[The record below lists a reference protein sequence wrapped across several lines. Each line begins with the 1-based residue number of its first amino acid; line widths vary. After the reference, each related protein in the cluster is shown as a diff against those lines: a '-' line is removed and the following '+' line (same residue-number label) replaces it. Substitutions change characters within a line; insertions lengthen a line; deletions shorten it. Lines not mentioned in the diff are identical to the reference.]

1 MGDHAHRGSGLGD
14 RGDDLGEVPGIVGDF
29 VAGTVGITEAV
40 SPTVGRDDGMAGGN
54 EYGL

>member
-40 SPTVGRDDGMAGGN
+40 PPTVGRDDGVAGGN